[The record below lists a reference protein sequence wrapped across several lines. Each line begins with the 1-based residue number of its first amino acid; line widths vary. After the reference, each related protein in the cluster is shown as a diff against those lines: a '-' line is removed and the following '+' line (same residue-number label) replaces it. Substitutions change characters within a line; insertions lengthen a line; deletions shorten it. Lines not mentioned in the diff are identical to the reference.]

1 MNWLFD
7 IYLLLINIIS
17 FIMYYIDKRKAIKHQ
32 YRLSEKTLLLSSLL
46 GGCFGS
52 IISMFLF
59 HHKTKHLKF
68 RLLVPLC
75 CIIWLFIIYKKFYI

>member
-1 MNWLFD
+1 M
-7 IYLLLINIIS
+7 
-17 FIMYYIDKRKAIKHQ
+17 MYYIDKRKAIKHQ

-46 GGCFGS
+46 GGCFGGV
-52 IISMFLF
+52 ISMFLF

-68 RLLVPLC
+68 KLLVPLC